1 MPGTGLVLPAN
12 AGVLRFGMTEHA
24 AQWTAS
30 TLADVRVGGWM
41 CGAHWA
47 FFFVHCDVL
56 VTAHACT
63 ACTER
68 TMGHL
73 TVERTERVP
82 DRAADVPVAFDDFDL
97 FGYPIH
103 ELTEVLDP
111 SDRELLLS
119 ADVNPQS
126 THYLSAVRLDACEG
140 DRRQGTLLPIAGRAG
155 SGCRRRR
162 SR

>member
-1 MPGTGLVLPAN
+1 MTFRLVPGTGLVLPAN

-30 TLADVRVGGWM
+30 TLADIRVGGWM
-41 CGAHWA
+41 RGARWT
-47 FFFVHCDVL
+47 FFFVHRGVL
-56 VTAHACT
+56 VTAYACT
-63 ACTER
+63 ACAEQA
-68 TMGHL
+68 MGHL
-73 TVERTERVP
+73 IVERTERVP
-82 DRAADVPVAFDDFDL
+82 DRAADVPVAFGDFDL

-119 ADVNPQS
+119 ANVNPQS

-140 DRRQGTLLPIAGRAG
+140 DHR
-155 SGCRRRR
+155 
-162 SR
+162 

>member
-1 MPGTGLVLPAN
+1 MTFRLLPGTGLVLPAN

-30 TLADVRVGGWM
+30 TLADIRAAGWM
-41 CGAHWA
+41 CGVRWT
-47 FFFVHCDVL
+47 FFFVHCDIL
-56 VTAHACT
+56 VTAYACT
-63 ACTER
+63 ACTEQ

-82 DRAADVPVAFDDFDL
+82 DRAADVPVAFGDFDL

-103 ELTEVLDP
+103 ELTEVLEP
-111 SDRELLLS
+111 SDRKLLLS

-140 DRRQGTLLPIAGRAG
+140 DRR
-155 SGCRRRR
+155 
-162 SR
+162 

>member
-1 MPGTGLVLPAN
+1 MTFRLLPGTGLVLPAN

-30 TLADVRVGGWM
+30 TLADIRAAGWM
-41 CGAHWA
+41 CGVRWT
-47 FFFVHCDVL
+47 FFFVHRDIL
-56 VTAHACT
+56 VTAYACT
-63 ACTER
+63 ACTEQ

-82 DRAADVPVAFDDFDL
+82 DRAADVPVAFGDFDL

-103 ELTEVLDP
+103 ELTEVLEP
-111 SDRELLLS
+111 SDRTLLLS
-119 ADVNPQS
+119 ADVNPRS

-140 DRRQGTLLPIAGRAG
+140 DRR
-155 SGCRRRR
+155 
-162 SR
+162 